1 MTGDLTASNLDL
13 PVIDFAG
20 ASEDELARLLD
31 ATETGFCYF
40 SGIGVDPALV
50 EGVFDASRRFHALPN
65 QAKNALAMN
74 RFHRGYM
81 APKTSII
88 GTSTVARVTRPN
100 DSESF
105 MLMHEVAAD
114 DPRYGRP
121 LDGPNQWP
129 DLPGFRTAVNAYEQ
143 AMHGFCLRLLPAL
156 ALALDLPRDWFAPF
170 FQQPTTF
177 LRLLHYPP
185 QAPGSPDDAFGSAP
199 HTDYGFITILAQDAQ
214 GGLEVRRRHVAEGPA
229 DPGHLGG
236 ECRRHARPLDQR
248 TLAIHAASGQE
259 LFRQRP
265 LFVSVFLRHVDG
277 QHRRDLAH
285 LPRTR
290 QQAELSARAVWRLS
304 DGTARPE
311 LRLSQAAGR
320 LMAAPPL
327 DGLEVSE
334 LAYAYDGALAVRNV
348 SLVVK
353 PGEIVALLGTNGA
366 GKSTTVGMIAG
377 VLRPQ
382 HGTIRFADQP
392 LTGSPS
398 HVVVRRGIT
407 LVPEGRL
414 VFPQMTVME
423 NLQLGAHVKPRS
435 QLAALV
441 QHAFSLFPRLSERR
455 GQLAGSMSGGEQ
467 QMLAI
472 ARGLMAEPRLIILDE
487 PSLGLM
493 PTVTQELFRLIQ
505 TMNGSGISVLLVE
518 QNLHQALRIAHR
530 GYVLEKGEVVLAG
543 TGKDLLADAY
553 VQRAFLGR

>member
-1 MTGDLTASNLDL
+1 
-13 PVIDFAG
+13 
-20 ASEDELARLLD
+20 
-31 ATETGFCYF
+31 
-40 SGIGVDPALV
+40 
-50 EGVFDASRRFHALPN
+50 
-65 QAKNALAMN
+65 
-74 RFHRGYM
+74 
-81 APKTSII
+81 
-88 GTSTVARVTRPN
+88 
-100 DSESF
+100 
-105 MLMHEVAAD
+105 
-114 DPRYGRP
+114 
-121 LDGPNQWP
+121 
-129 DLPGFRTAVNAYEQ
+129 
-143 AMHGFCLRLLPAL
+143 
-156 ALALDLPRDWFAPF
+156 
-170 FQQPTTF
+170 
-177 LRLLHYPP
+177 
-185 QAPGSPDDAFGSAP
+185 
-199 HTDYGFITILAQDAQ
+199 
-214 GGLEVRRRHVAEGPA
+214 
-229 DPGHLGG
+229 
-236 ECRRHARPLDQR
+236 
-248 TLAIHAASGQE
+248 
-259 LFRQRP
+259 
-265 LFVSVFLRHVDG
+265 
-277 QHRRDLAH
+277 
-285 LPRTR
+285 
-290 QQAELSARAVWRLS
+290 
-304 DGTARPE
+304 
-311 LRLSQAAGR
+311 
-320 LMAAPPL
+320 MAAPPL

-505 TMNGSGISVLLVE
+505 TVNGSGISVLLVE